1 MTFTRLSAV
10 VVLALAMAAT
20 ACAAEPGALPDDP
33 AAEPVEADE
42 LTVVV
47 HRTAAC
53 DCCGAYEDYLESQGF
68 GVDQRIHDDLVPLK
82 RDLGVP
88 DRQRSCHTNEI
99 AGYVAEGH
107 VPAAALMQLV
117 EERPAIDGI
126 ALGGMPPGSPG
137 MPGEQDG
144 PLVVMM
150 IDGGEVVGEFG
161 RF

>member
-1 MTFTRLSAV
+1 MRRSLTVT
-10 VVLALAMAAT
+10 ALAALLAVLV
-20 ACAAEPGALPDDP
+20 ACNAEPAAAP
-33 AAEPVEADE
+33 AQTVDTTVEVDE
-42 LTVVV
+42 STVVV

-53 DCCGAYEDYLESQGF
+53 DCCGAYEAYLEAEGF
-68 GVDQRIHDDLVPLK
+68 GVEQRIHDNLAALK

-88 DRQRSCHTNEI
+88 DSERSCHTNEV

-107 VPAAALMQLV
+107 VPVEALTQLI

-126 ALGGMPPGSPG
+126 ALAGMPPGSPG

-150 IDGGEVVGEFG
+150 IDDGEVVGEFG